1 MSTCISDV
9 YLHAITQGNFSNGQ
23 RGGGEGTLHI
33 KGTLVYTGEWRN
45 GETLSHTE
53 ELIRVL
59 EVNVANGDGLPH
71 G

>member
-45 GETLSHTE
+45 GEVHGQGVSH
-53 ELIRVL
+53 L
-59 EVNVANGDGLPH
+59 ADGMKSVPC
-71 G
+71 